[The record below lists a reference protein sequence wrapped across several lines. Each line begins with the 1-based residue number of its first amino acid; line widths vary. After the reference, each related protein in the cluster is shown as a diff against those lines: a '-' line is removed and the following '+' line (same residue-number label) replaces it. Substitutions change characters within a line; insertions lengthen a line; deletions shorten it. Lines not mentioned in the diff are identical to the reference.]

1 MPLPGW
7 PPPAYATAPPLDHA
21 LPRRTQTCSTTHSLT
36 TPAVSPPL
44 LLHHTH
50 ARAQARHTA
59 AVPPRPAHNR
69 GRVRG
74 KEEQQRRVELG
85 HGKGPRQRGRG
96 SWQGSTAAAVAW
108 TEVGGRGGGVLFL
121 LKKRDLDSQII
132 SDTKCFDSMRE
143 IKLNKL
149 KFYTLMLFDS
159 FIYVMIR
166 AVYTAWYCL

>member
-1 MPLPGW
+1 MDG
-7 PPPAYATAPPLDHA
+7 
-21 LPRRTQTCSTTHSLT
+21 S
-36 TPAVSPPL
+36 
-44 LLHHTH
+44 
-50 ARAQARHTA
+50 
-59 AVPPRPAHNR
+59 
-69 GRVRG
+69 GR
-74 KEEQQRRVELG
+74 E
-85 HGKGPRQRGRG
+85 
-96 SWQGSTAAAVAW
+96 
-108 TEVGGRGGGVLFL
+108 GGGVLFF